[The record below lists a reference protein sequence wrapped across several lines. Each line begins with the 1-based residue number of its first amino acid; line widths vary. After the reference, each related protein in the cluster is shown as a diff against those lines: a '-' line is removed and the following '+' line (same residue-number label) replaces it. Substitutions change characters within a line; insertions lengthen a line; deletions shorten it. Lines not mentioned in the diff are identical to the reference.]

1 MSEKKIKNQNLKM
14 NKFIIGLAA
23 FAIMSPVQV
32 SGKTPKLS
40 ANNIDEVV
48 KAMTIEEKADLIV
61 GSRMYYKDETAPQ
74 HIKDSWKIVPG
85 AAGRINPVPRVGIPA
100 VVLSDGPA
108 GCGIMPIDGQ
118 DSLFCTHFP
127 IESLLSSTWDVELV
141 RSVGE
146 VIGNEAKEY
155 GTDVLLAPAINIH
168 RHPLCGRNFEYFS
181 EDPVLAGKMAVA
193 YVNGVQSNGIGTSV
207 KHFAVN
213 NQETNRMNND
223 AIISPRP
230 LREIYLK
237 AFEIVVRESQPWT
250 IMSSYNRING
260 VYTSENKDLITTIL
274 RDEWGYKGTVMT
286 DWWGGSDGAAQMI
299 AGNDMIEPGTKE
311 QAQHI
316 IDGVKNGT
324 LDEKI
329 VDRNVKRILELIVKT
344 PTFNGYKYS
353 NNPDMEAHAAVTR
366 QSATEGMVLLKN
378 EGNTLPLKSKKVALF
393 GNVSY
398 NFFSGG
404 TGSGDINRPYVVS
417 LLDGLKNQNIVVD
430 DNLKALYS
438 AYSKPQE
445 QGEQVRIGEMP
456 MDTAI
461 IKYAAA
467 NNDMAIVTIGRISGE
482 YIDRVAS
489 DFFLSETEYQ
499 LMKDVSRIFHDAGKK
514 VAVVLNVGGV
524 IETKSWKEM
533 ADAILLSWQAG
544 QEGGNSVADILV
556 GNANPSGKLPNTWP
570 VTLSDHKSSLN
581 FPIDQ
586 KIDRRWSVKTGLKHD
601 VKNVDYTVYDE
612 GIYVGYRW
620 FDTEGIDV
628 SFPFGFGLSY
638 TTFEYGTPSVKR
650 DGENVVVE
658 VNIKNTGSVAGKESV
673 QLYVKAP
680 KGKLDKPV
688 HELKAFAKTGMLKPG
703 ESQTLTMTV
712 NPADLASYDE
722 EEVAWVTDGGAYKF
736 VVAASSRDPRG
747 EVTVNIDQIVRK
759 TNDVLKRKDFIS
771 K

>member
-1 MSEKKIKNQNLKM
+1 MCVAV
-14 NKFIIGLAA
+14 AA
-23 FAIMSPVQV
+23 MLSPGQI
-32 SGKTPKLS
+32 SGKAPKLN
-40 ANNIDEVV
+40 ANNIDDVI

-108 GCGIMPIDGQ
+108 GCGIMPIDEQ

-127 IESLLSSTWDVELV
+127 IESLLASTWDVDLV

-155 GTDVLLAPAINIH
+155 GTDILLAPAINIH
-168 RHPLCGRNFEYFS
+168 RHPLCGRCFEYFS

-193 YVNGVQSNGIGTSV
+193 YVNGVQSNDIGTSV
-207 KHFAVN
+207 KHFAAN
-213 NQETNRMNND
+213 NQETNRMNNNV
-223 AIISPRP
+223 IVSPRA

-250 IMSSYNRING
+250 IMSSYNRIND
-260 VYTSENKDLITTIL
+260 VYTSENPELLNTIL

-299 AGNDMIEPGTKE
+299 AGNDMLEPGTKE

-324 LDEKI
+324 LDENI

-344 PTFNGYKYS
+344 PTFKGYKYT
-353 NNPDMEAHAAVTR
+353 NTPDMVAHAAVTR

-378 EGNTLPLKSKKVALF
+378 EDNTLPLKNSDKKVALF

-398 NFFSGG
+398 DFFSGG

-417 LLDGLKNQNIVVD
+417 LLDGLKNQNVIVD
-430 DNLKALYS
+430 DNLKAIYS

-445 QGEQVRIGEMP
+445 QGEQVRINEMP

-461 IKYAAA
+461 IKYAAE

-489 DFFLSETEYQ
+489 DFFLSDTEYQ
-499 LMKDVSRIFHDAGKK
+499 LMKDVTRIFHEAGKK

-524 IETKSWKEM
+524 IETKSWKDM
-533 ADAILLSWQAG
+533 PDAILLSWQAG

-612 GIYVGYRW
+612 DIYVGYRW
-620 FDTEGIDV
+620 FDTEDIDV
-628 SFPFGFGLSY
+628 SFPFGYGLSY
-638 TTFEYGTPSVKR
+638 TTFDYGTPTVKR
-650 DGENVVVE
+650 DGDNVVIE
-658 VNIKNTGSVAGKESV
+658 VNVKNTGKVAGKESV
-673 QLYVKAP
+673 QLYVVAP
-680 KGKLDKPV
+680 KGKLDKPS
-688 HELKAFAKTGMLKPG
+688 HELKAFAKTGLLQPG

-747 EVTVNIDQIVRK
+747 EVVVNIYPIVRK
-759 TNDVLKRKDFIS
+759 TNDVLKK
-771 K
+771 KTLAKN

>member
-1 MSEKKIKNQNLKM
+1 MCVAV
-14 NKFIIGLAA
+14 AA
-23 FAIMSPVQV
+23 MLSPGQI
-32 SGKTPKLS
+32 SGKAPKLN
-40 ANNIDEVV
+40 ANNIDDVI

-127 IESLLSSTWDVELV
+127 IESLLASTWDVDLV

-155 GTDVLLAPAINIH
+155 GTDILLAPAINIH
-168 RHPLCGRNFEYFS
+168 RHPLCGRCFEYFS

-193 YVNGVQSNGIGTSV
+193 YVNGVQSNDIGTSV
-207 KHFAVN
+207 KHFAAN
-213 NQETNRMNND
+213 NQETNRMNNNV
-223 AIISPRP
+223 IVSPRA

-250 IMSSYNRING
+250 IMSSYNRIND
-260 VYTSENKDLITTIL
+260 VYTSENPELLNTIL

-299 AGNDMIEPGTKE
+299 AGNDMLEPGTKE

-324 LDEKI
+324 LDENI

-344 PTFNGYKYS
+344 PTFKGYKYT

-378 EGNTLPLKSKKVALF
+378 EDNTLPLKNSDKKVALF

-398 NFFSGG
+398 DFFSGG

-417 LLDGLKNQNIVVD
+417 LLDGLKNQNVIVD
-430 DNLKALYS
+430 DNLKAIYS

-445 QGEQVRIGEMP
+445 QGEQVRINEMP

-461 IKYAAA
+461 IKYAAQ

-489 DFFLSETEYQ
+489 DFFLSDTEYQ
-499 LMKDVSRIFHDAGKK
+499 LMKDVTRIFHEAGKK

-524 IETKSWKEM
+524 IETKSWKDM
-533 ADAILLSWQAG
+533 PDAILLSWQAG

-612 GIYVGYRW
+612 DIYVGYRW
-620 FDTEGIDV
+620 FDTEDIDV
-628 SFPFGFGLSY
+628 SFPFGYGLSY
-638 TTFEYGTPSVKR
+638 TTFDYGTPTVKR
-650 DGENVVVE
+650 DGDNVVIE
-658 VNIKNTGSVAGKESV
+658 VNVKNTGKVAGKESV
-673 QLYVKAP
+673 QLYVVAP
-680 KGKLDKPV
+680 KGKLDKPS
-688 HELKAFAKTGMLKPG
+688 HELKAFAKTGLLQPG

-747 EVTVNIDQIVRK
+747 EVVVNIDPIVRK
-759 TNDVLKRKDFIS
+759 TNDVLKKKTLS
-771 K
+771 KN

>member
-1 MSEKKIKNQNLKM
+1 
-14 NKFIIGLAA
+14 
-23 FAIMSPVQV
+23 
-32 SGKTPKLS
+32 
-40 ANNIDEVV
+40 
-48 KAMTIEEKADLIV
+48 
-61 GSRMYYKDETAPQ
+61 
-74 HIKDSWKIVPG
+74 
-85 AAGRINPVPRVGIPA
+85 
-100 VVLSDGPA
+100 
-108 GCGIMPIDGQ
+108 
-118 DSLFCTHFP
+118 
-127 IESLLSSTWDVELV
+127 
-141 RSVGE
+141 
-146 VIGNEAKEY
+146 
-155 GTDVLLAPAINIH
+155 
-168 RHPLCGRNFEYFS
+168 
-181 EDPVLAGKMAVA
+181 
-193 YVNGVQSNGIGTSV
+193 
-207 KHFAVN
+207 
-213 NQETNRMNND
+213 
-223 AIISPRP
+223 
-230 LREIYLK
+230 
-237 AFEIVVRESQPWT
+237 
-250 IMSSYNRING
+250 
-260 VYTSENKDLITTIL
+260 
-274 RDEWGYKGTVMT
+274 
-286 DWWGGSDGAAQMI
+286 
-299 AGNDMIEPGTKE
+299 
-311 QAQHI
+311 HI

-329 VDRNVKRILELIVKT
+329 VDRNVRRILELIVKT
-344 PTFNGYKYS
+344 PTFNGYKYT

-378 EGNTLPLKSKKVALF
+378 NDNTLPLKDNDRKVALF

-438 AYSKPQE
+438 GYSKPQE

-461 IKYAAA
+461 IKYAAE

-489 DFFLSETEYQ
+489 DFFLSDTEYQ
-499 LMKDVSRIFHDAGKK
+499 LMKDVTRIFHEAGKK

-524 IETKSWKEM
+524 IETTSWKDM
-533 ADAILLSWQAG
+533 PDAILLSWQAG

-601 VKNVDYTVYDE
+601 IKNVDYTVYDE
-612 GIYVGYRW
+612 GVYVGYRW

-628 SFPFGFGLSY
+628 SFPFGYGLSY
-638 TTFEYGTPSVKR
+638 TTFEYGKPVAKR
-650 DGENVVVE
+650 DGDNVVVE
-658 VNIKNTGSVAGKESV
+658 VNVKNTGKVAGKESV
-673 QLYVKAP
+673 QLYVEAP

-688 HELKAFAKTGMLKPG
+688 HELKAFAKTGLLQPG

-712 NPADLASYDE
+712 NPSDLASYDE
-722 EEVAWVTDGGAYKF
+722 EAVAWVTDGGAYKF

-747 EVTVNIDQIVRK
+747 EVTVDIDPLVRK
-759 TNDVLKRKDFIS
+759 TNDVLKRKD